1 MYPSLA
7 LHVITGQVVKD
18 IDIGSTCHTCRNGAW
33 NGIYDN
39 LNASE
44 KTMNT
49 DIMLLYFWKFTIPV
63 LVVDDITV
71 MGLIEQDVN
80 QLANN
85 SDLFG
90 GNAYSLCSGG
100 IIYDM

>member
-49 DIMLLYFWKFTIPV
+49 DIMLLYF
-63 LVVDDITV
+63 
-71 MGLIEQDVN
+71 
-80 QLANN
+80 
-85 SDLFG
+85 
-90 GNAYSLCSGG
+90 
-100 IIYDM
+100 